1 MSASAEQSAG
11 HPAAAPR
18 EVPAFDEVI
27 FRPQRS
33 TRFCVGVPVLNE
45 GERIRGQLE
54 RMAGA
59 GLGCDIVIAD
69 GGSTDGA
76 VDPDFLAA
84 NGVRA
89 LLTKTG
95 PGRMGAQ
102 LRMLFAWALDQGYEG
117 VITIDGNGKDGLEG
131 IVRIREKLEEG
142 YDFVQ
147 GSRYL
152 PGGYHENT
160 PLDRQVG
167 VRMVH
172 SPLVSLAA
180 GFRYTDSL
188 NGLRGWSAR
197 LLEDPRVAP
206 LRDCFD
212 RYEIHYYLSI
222 RAPRLGYRV
231 CEVPADRRY
240 PATGPTPSKING
252 VQARLD
258 VLRQLLMAVSGRLNP
273 DPPA

>member
-1 MSASAEQSAG
+1 M
-11 HPAAAPR
+11 PPR
-18 EVPAFDEVI
+18 QVPAFEATILVPE
-27 FRPQRS
+27 RK

-45 GERIRGQLE
+45 GERIRRQVT
-54 RMAGA
+54 RMSEAD
-59 GLGCDIVIAD
+59 LGCDIVIAD

-76 VDPDFLAA
+76 VEPGFLADH
-84 NGVRA
+84 GVRA

-117 VITIDGNGKDGLEG
+117 VITVDGNGKDGLEG
-131 IVRIREKLEEG
+131 VVRIREKLEEG

-167 VRMVH
+167 VRVIH

-240 PATGPTPSKING
+240 PAAGPTPSKING

-273 DPPA
+273 DTGP